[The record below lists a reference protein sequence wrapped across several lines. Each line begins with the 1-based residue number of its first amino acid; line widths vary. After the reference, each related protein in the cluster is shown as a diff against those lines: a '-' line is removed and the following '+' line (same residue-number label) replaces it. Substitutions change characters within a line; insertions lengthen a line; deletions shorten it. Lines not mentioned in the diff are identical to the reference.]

1 MMRPM
6 TRRGLGPP
14 EVHAAQVRK
23 AVSNLPA
30 IASLNLIFC
39 RNVTA
44 AGVQALRDTT
54 AAPNLVIKWEETSDV
69 VSTEGS
75 TEGSTDDLEDW
86 E

>member
-1 MMRPM
+1 MPALTSLNISYCGKVTDETLR
-6 TRRGLGPP
+6 
-14 EVHAAQVRK
+14 